1 MMKKIY
7 LPLFAIAA
15 LASCTNEVEE
25 IAQPGSKGF
34 KVDLAVS
41 AGDETRIVWDGEGA
55 VAWESVD
62 QFSLYNVAP
71 TVNFADRLQY
81 SANAAYKTEN
91 GANFTSENVLFLGEH
106 ALVYPLNKE
115 AYKGGAIYVS
125 VGTDGDKTMGANS
138 VFLGTELL
146 NVKAEGVEYNGKV
159 YNKPGYNEPVKVS
172 VRPAN
177 AAAFLALKDVKP
189 LALTEKDAPV
199 EIQKVEI
206 TKVSGTKIPY
216 STSAVL
222 ATNAEGKII
231 TRCNGQDNTAFVEYT
246 NNKPSLTDGDVTA
259 AIAILPNEAYAE
271 TAADA
276 TDPYKITVTTNYG
289 IVTIDKA
296 AMVTRVKDGKTLIQ
310 LATPAELTDDNK
322 NGALS
327 FVTEMKTLANRA
339 ASGEKMPNIKRE
351 VAVDMTTA
359 NIDGLVIKNSDDLI
373 TAYRAYDLMGKKA
386 ADNVTFTLDNTTKK
400 FELTMAAIAA
410 INAHK
415 QGSET
420 AANLIIDG
428 IDEFTIT
435 GTEPGVITTIPVIDQ
450 ISGKDLILAAD
461 NKWKLDVNDAAAV
474 NAFTS
479 VINKGELQLTQGA
492 VKTALNAH
500 IYNNGTLTFDGT
512 ETSVIKYVQ
521 NNGTMNIAAGQT
533 VKFNMAE
540 LTNNST
546 TNVNGELISVDQ
558 IQNNYGSTINVW
570 GKLLNTKGYTLV
582 NAGTINIKDNEA
594 QVILSANKM
603 IVGGKDVLG
612 VVNVMQKDN
621 NLNIG
626 SAKGYVKLPV
636 TTESFTF
643 NAENMGIANYAEF
656 SGKALTVE
664 TTTYGMYVEFK
675 ANAKVTATTDV
686 AKVVSGFI
694 VNENVEVT
702 IADGSSLT
710 CGDVNNK
717 GKIYNYGQ
725 FKFPADVT
733 NKGTIYDL

>member
-55 VAWESVD
+55 VAWENVD

-71 TVNFADRLQY
+71 TENYAERLKY

-91 GANFTSENVLFLGEH
+91 GANFTSENVLFLGKH

-115 AYKGGAIYVS
+115 AYKGGDIYVS
-125 VGTDGDKTMGANS
+125 VGTDGDKTMGENS

-146 NVKAEGVEYNGKV
+146 NVKEEGVEYDGKV
-159 YNKPGYNEPVKVS
+159 YNKPGYHEPVKVS
-172 VRPAN
+172 VRPAS
-177 AAAFLALKDVKP
+177 AAAFFTLNDAEP
-189 LALTEKDAPV
+189 LGLTDDDAPV

-206 TKVSGTKIPY
+206 TKVNGDQFPY

-222 ATNAEGKII
+222 ATNAGGKII
-231 TRCNGQDNTAFVEYT
+231 TRCNGNSNTAFVEYT

-259 AIAILPNEAYAE
+259 AIAILPNEAYAL
-271 TAADA
+271 TADDA
-276 TDPYKITVTTNYG
+276 KDAYKITVTTNYG

-310 LATPAELTDDNK
+310 LATPAELTNDNK
-322 NGALS
+322 DDELS
-327 FVTEMKTLANRA
+327 FVTEMKTLATRA
-339 ASGEKMPNIKRE
+339 VSGDKMPNIKRE

-359 NIDGLVIKNSDDLI
+359 NINGLQIKNSEDLI
-373 TAYRAYDLMGKKA
+373 TAYRAYDLMGKETE
-386 ADNVTFTLDNTTKK
+386 DNVTFTLVPTSNK
-400 FELTMAAIAA
+400 FELTMAAIEA

-415 QGSET
+415 LGSKT
-420 AANLIIDG
+420 AAKLIIDG

-435 GTEPGVITTIPVIDQ
+435 GTKPGVITTIPVIDQ

-474 NAFTS
+474 NAFVN
-479 VINKGELQLTQGA
+479 VINKGELQLTQGTGT
-492 VKTALNAH
+492 TALDAY
-500 IYNNGTLTFDGT
+500 IFNNGTLTFEGT

-521 NNGTMNIAAGQT
+521 NNGTMNIAEGQT

-570 GKLLNTKGYTLV
+570 GKLLNTKGYTLE

-603 IVGGKDVLG
+603 IVGGDDLLG

-621 NLNIG
+621 NLNTG

-710 CGDVNNK
+710 CSDVNNN

-725 FKFPADVT
+725 FKFPVSVT
-733 NKGTIYDL
+733 KKGTIYDL

>member
-1 MMKKIY
+1 MMMKKIY

-25 IAQPGSKGF
+25 IAQPGSNGI

-71 TVNFADRLQY
+71 TVDFADRLQY

-91 GANFTSENVLFLGEH
+91 GANFTSENVLFLGKH

-125 VGTDGDKTMGANS
+125 VGTDGDKTMGENS

-146 NVKAEGVEYNGKV
+146 NVIETGVEYDGKV
-159 YNKPGYNEPVKVS
+159 YNKPGYHEPVKVS
-172 VRPAN
+172 VRPAS
-177 AAAFLALKDVKP
+177 AAAFFTLNDVKP
-189 LALTEKDAPV
+189 LALTKTDAPV

-206 TKVSGTKIPY
+206 TKVNGDKIPY

-222 ATNAEGKII
+222 ATNTEGKII

-259 AIAILPNEAYAE
+259 AIAILPNEAYAL
-271 TAADA
+271 TANDA
-276 TDPYKITVTTNYG
+276 TDAYKITVTTNYG

-310 LATPAELTDDNK
+310 LATPAEQTNDNK
-322 NGALS
+322 DDALS

-339 ASGEKMPNIKRE
+339 VSGEKMPNIKRE

-359 NIDGLVIKNSDDLI
+359 NINGLQIKNSTDLI
-373 TAYRAYDLMGKKA
+373 TAYRAYDLMGKKT
-386 ADNVTFTLDNTTKK
+386 ADNVTFTLVPTDNK
-400 FELTMAAIAA
+400 FELTMAAIEA

-415 QGSET
+415 NGSET
-420 AANLIIDG
+420 AAKLITDG
-428 IDEFTIT
+428 IKEFTIT
-435 GTEPGVITTIPVIDQ
+435 GTKVGEITTVPVIDQ
-450 ISGKDLILAAD
+450 ITAETLVLAAD
-461 NKWKLDVNDAAAV
+461 NKWKIDVKDAAAA
-474 NAFTS
+474 NKFTN

-492 VKTALNAH
+492 GTTALNAH
-500 IYNNGTLTFDGT
+500 IYNNGTLTFDGA
-512 ETSVIKYVQ
+512 ETSVSKYVQ
-521 NNGTMNIAAGQT
+521 NNGTMNIAEGQT
-533 VKFNMAE
+533 VKFNIAE

-603 IVGGKDVLG
+603 TVAGIDYLG

-621 NLNIG
+621 NLNTG
-626 SAKGYVKLPV
+626 SAKAKGYVKLPV

-675 ANAKVTATTDV
+675 ANA
-686 AKVVSGFI
+686 
-694 VNENVEVT
+694 
-702 IADGSSLT
+702 
-710 CGDVNNK
+710 
-717 GKIYNYGQ
+717 
-725 FKFPADVT
+725 
-733 NKGTIYDL
+733 

>member
-15 LASCTNEVEE
+15 MASCTNEVEE

-55 VAWESVD
+55 VAWENVD

-71 TVNFADRLQY
+71 TVNYAERLKY

-91 GANFTSENVLFLGEH
+91 GANFTSENVLFLGKH

-115 AYKGGAIYVS
+115 AYKGGDIYVS
-125 VGTDGDKTMGANS
+125 VGTDGDKTMGENS

-146 NVKAEGVEYNGKV
+146 NVTEAGVESNGKV

-177 AAAFLALKDVKP
+177 AAAFFTLKDVKP

-206 TKVSGTKIPY
+206 TKINGAKIPY

-231 TRCNGQDNTAFVEYT
+231 TRCNGQDNTAFVTYSE
-246 NNKPSLTDGDVTA
+246 NKPSLTDGDVTA

-310 LATPAELTDDNK
+310 LATPAEQTNDNK
-322 NGALS
+322 DDALS

-339 ASGEKMPNIKRE
+339 VSGEKMPNIKRE

-359 NIDGLVIKNSDDLI
+359 NINGLQIKNSEDLI
-373 TAYRAYDLMGKKA
+373 TAYRAYDLMGKKTEH
-386 ADNVTFTLDNTTKK
+386 NVTFTLVPTDNK
-400 FELTMAAIAA
+400 FELTMAAIEA

-415 QGSET
+415 LGSET
-420 AANLIIDG
+420 PATLITDG
-428 IDEFTIT
+428 IKEFTIT
-435 GTEPGVITTIPVIDQ
+435 GTKAGEITTVPVIDQ
-450 ISGKDLILAAD
+450 INAETLVLAAD
-461 NKWKLDVNDAAAV
+461 NKWKIDVANAAAA
-474 NAFTS
+474 NAFKK
-479 VINKGELQLTQGA
+479 VINKGELQLTQSST
-492 VKTALNAH
+492 VTTALSPATH
-500 IYNNGTLTFDGT
+500 IYNNNKLTFGDGETTVPSYT
-512 ETSVIKYVQ
+512 EHAGS
-521 NNGTMNIAAGQT
+521 MEIAAGQT
-533 VKFNMAE
+533 VKFAGALFANG
-540 LTNNST
+540 SKT
-546 TNVNGELISVDQ
+546 TVKGELISTGQ
-558 IQNNYGSTINVW
+558 IQNVWGSTIDVYGN
-570 GKLLNTKGYTLV
+570 LLNTKGNALK
-582 NAGTINIKDNEA
+582 NAGTINIMKETA
-594 QVILSANKM
+594 QVILSANQNSGLKGT
-603 IVGGKDVLG
+603 VYVLA
-612 VVNVMQKDN
+612 NDN
-621 NLNIG
+621 NLNTG
-626 SAKGYVKLPV
+626 SAAGYVKLPV
-636 TTESFTF
+636 ASKEFTM
-643 NAENMGIANYAEF
+643 NTVNMGIANYIEF
-656 SGKALTVE
+656 SGEKLTME
-664 TTTYGMYVEFK
+664 INDENTYVELK
-675 ANAKVTATTDV
+675 TNVKVTAENAKVGLF
-686 AKVVSGFI
+686 VVK
-694 VNENVEVT
+694 ENVQVT
-702 IADGSSLT
+702 IADGSVIAT
-710 CGDVNNK
+710 KQIDNK
-717 GKIYNYGQ
+717 GKIYNYGT
-725 FKFPADVT
+725 FTYTSGD
-733 NKGTIYDL
+733 KGTIYDL